1 MRLRREMGRAGPRA
15 MTSRLEAV
23 LQRAPAGQEIRRP
36 TGRGEH
42 RHSVAEV
49 AEAAR
54 EAGHVLVDIVRL
66 RPGERRDQADAQAP
80 ESSPL
85 PTARP
90 GKVPAPVA
98 VRSPAQEE
106 KRRRIL
112 EAAVRA
118 FARKGYHACRVGE
131 IATEA
136 GVAYGLVYHYFTS
149 KDEILETIFRETWA
163 QMLTAIEAVEEE
175 GVPAGEQLRKVAAIV
190 LRTWKRDP
198 DLVRV
203 LVREVTRSQHIQRE
217 VEEIEHAYA
226 ALQRIVQRG
235 QDSGEFR
242 D

>member
-1 MRLRREMGRAGPRA
+1 
-15 MTSRLEAV
+15 
-23 LQRAPAGQEIRRP
+23 
-36 TGRGEH
+36 
-42 RHSVAEV
+42 
-49 AEAAR
+49 
-54 EAGHVLVDIVRL
+54 
-66 RPGERRDQADAQAP
+66 
-80 ESSPL
+80 
-85 PTARP
+85 
-90 GKVPAPVA
+90 VA

-149 KDEILETIFRETWA
+149 KDEILETIFRDTWT
-163 QMLTAIEAVEEE
+163 QMLSAIEAVEED

-203 LVREVTRSQHIQRE
+203 LVREVTRSPHIQRE
-217 VEEIEHAYA
+217 VDEIEQAYA
-226 ALQRIVQRG
+226 ALQRIVERG
-235 QDSGEFR
+235 QASGEFR
-242 D
+242 DDLDARLAALIMYGALEEILTSWVMGQLDDSDEEVDRAEKAVATLVRDGLRVRSAD